1 MQTRTAVHSSQARKA
16 YREAAEQRA
25 HLTALRLIAAASLLR
40 AGAGYLLPRNG
51 AAGWWTLIVCLAPA
65 WAVYLPAWL
74 AMGRCGAS
82 TLRQAAERLVGRGF
96 ARLLGW
102 VEAACLAAEGAA
114 CLTTLVTLLDEGV
127 GVAVSPA
134 ALAAITASAV
144 ALCLPG
150 KGMARSVQLL
160 RWPMLLLAALAAIDL
175 LGGARIDHLAP
186 MLGDGAAQS
195 VRHALPCAGAG
206 WPLILLVEVPPP
218 DTGRRTRGWC
228 APLLVPAA
236 LLLVTLAIPH
246 EILTLHTGL
255 AESLLLPGMFV
266 SPVNRT
272 ILLCLWILLT
282 ALSAAICV
290 KGAAVAALC
299 RPALWPAWIL
309 LAGSAAFQL
318 AGADAVMPLLR
329 QAQAWLAAGL
339 GACVTVVFLHG
350 MTHRSKG
357 GRA

>member
-1 MQTRTAVHSSQARKA
+1 MQTRTAVHSPGARKA
-16 YREAAEQRA
+16 YREAAERRA
-25 HLTALRLIAAASLLR
+25 RLTALRLIAAVSLLR

-51 AAGWWTLIVCLAPA
+51 AAGWWTLLVCLAPA
-65 WAVYLPAWL
+65 WAVYLLAWL
-74 AMGRCGAS
+74 AMSRCGAS
-82 TLRQAAERLVGRGF
+82 TLRQAAERLLGRGF

-102 VEAACLAAEGAA
+102 IEAACLAAEGAS

-150 KGMARSVQLL
+150 MGLARSVQLL
-160 RWPMLLLAALAAIDL
+160 RWPMLLLAALAAVDL
-175 LGGARIDHLAP
+175 LGGARIDHLCP
-186 MLGDGAAQS
+186 LLGDGAVRS
-195 VRHALPCAGAG
+195 VRRALPCAGVG
-206 WPLILLVEVPPP
+206 WPLILLLEVSPP

-236 LLLVTLAIPH
+236 MLLVTLAFPH

-266 SPVNRT
+266 SPANRT

-282 ALSAAICV
+282 ALTAAVCV
-290 KGAAVAALC
+290 KGAATAALR
-299 RPALWPAWIL
+299 RPALWPSGML
-309 LAGSAAFQL
+309 LAGCAALQL
-318 AGADAVMPLLR
+318 AGADAVVPLLR

-339 GACVTVVFLHG
+339 GACTAVLFLRG
-350 MTHRSKG
+350 MTRRSKG